1 MANRDTINYVGTT
14 FTVTRTL
21 DSAKIKNATDLYVA
35 GTFLHEVIHAY
46 MATVMLRVKQGVTL
60 ANIQAMTYDSLFNE
74 YIDTLTARNAPTLT
88 NQSFPQRYQHNYMQ
102 SKLLDAI
109 AEALKTF
116 DDNRIGDDEYYWYIA
131 WKGLFKTDAFE
142 QHWPNFDT
150 WPIVGAPL
158 TTNDSTRGM
167 TYALTPA
174 RLLNINNAIYE
185 EKVANNLARG
195 NKPVPGGCY

>member
-1 MANRDTINYVGTT
+1 
-14 FTVTRTL
+14 
-21 DSAKIKNATDLYVA
+21 
-35 GTFLHEVIHAY
+35 
-46 MATVMLRVKQGVTL
+46 
-60 ANIQAMTYDSLFNE
+60 
-74 YIDTLTARNAPTLT
+74 
-88 NQSFPQRYQHNYMQ
+88 MQ

-116 DDNRIGDDEYYWYIA
+116 DDNRIGDDEYYWYIP

-142 QHWPNFDT
+142 QHRPNFDT
-150 WPIVGAPL
+150 WPIVRAPL